1 MGVYKK
7 LCYKVEDFFVKT
19 LTKNQDETIIREKV
33 TNYRTKNEERLL
45 QLKEEKKKDA
55 VEQQRIRVQQ
65 QQERERVNREK
76 EAAEKREIENLI
88 SQVMDTSNHS
98 YTGYE
103 FNEIK
108 RNKAFFQSLLT
119 NVLEQ
124 NEKVLTFIH
133 CEYDKTKKQ
142 EIKGYLIPTTKRIL
156 FLNKNLTFMD
166 KFRYQTVINV
176 NWFKDG
182 LLEKG
187 LKIQYGKRRL
197 EFDEIFA
204 QDQMQRVGDIILNMS
219 NKRLANIK

>member
-1 MGVYKK
+1 MGVYQK

-33 TNYRTKNEERLL
+33 TSYRTKNENRLL
-45 QLKEEKKKDA
+45 QVKEEKKRDA
-55 VEQQRIRVQQ
+55 EEQQRIRLQQ
-65 QQERERVNREK
+65 QQERERVYREK

-98 YTGYE
+98 YTAYE

-108 RNKAFFQSLLT
+108 RNKVFFQSLLT
-119 NVLEQ
+119 NVFEP
-124 NEKVLTFIH
+124 NEKALTFIY

-142 EIKGYLIPTTKRIL
+142 EIKGYLIPTTKRVL
-156 FLNKNLTFMD
+156 FLNKNLTIMD

-197 EFDEIFA
+197 EFDEIFD
-204 QDQMQRVGDIILNMS
+204 QDQMQRVGDIILNKS
-219 NKRLANIK
+219 NKRLIKN

>member
-1 MGVYKK
+1 MGVYQK

-33 TNYRTKNEERLL
+33 TSYRTKNEDRLL
-45 QLKEEKKKDA
+45 QLKEEKKKNAD
-55 VEQQRIRVQQ
+55 EQKRIRIQQ

-88 SQVMDTSNHS
+88 SQVMDNHS
-98 YTGYE
+98 YTSYE

-108 RNKAFFQSLLT
+108 RNKVFFTSLLT
-119 NVLEQ
+119 NVFEP
-124 NEKVLTFIH
+124 NEKALSFIY
-133 CEYDKTKKQ
+133 CEYDKTKKK
-142 EIKGYLIPTTKRIL
+142 EIKGYLIPTNKRIL
-156 FLNKNLTFMD
+156 FLNNNLTFMD

-187 LKIQYGKRRL
+187 LKIQYGKRKL
-197 EFDEIFA
+197 EFDEIFD
-204 QDQMQRVGDIILNMS
+204 QDQMQRVGDIILNKS
-219 NKRLANIK
+219 NKRLIKS

>member
-1 MGVYKK
+1 MGVYQK

-33 TNYRTKNEERLL
+33 TNYRTKNEDQLL
-45 QLKEEKKKDA
+45 QLKEEKKKNA
-55 VEQQRIRVQQ
+55 EEQQRIRIQQ

-76 EAAEKREIENLI
+76 EAEEKREIENLI

-98 YTGYE
+98 YTAYE
-103 FNEIK
+103 FNDIK
-108 RNKAFFQSLLT
+108 RNKVFFQSLLT
-119 NVLEQ
+119 NVFEP
-124 NEKVLTFIH
+124 NEKALTFIY

-166 KFRYQTVINV
+166 KFRYQTVITV

-197 EFDEIFA
+197 EFDEIFD
-204 QDQMQRVGDIILNMS
+204 QDQMQRVGDIILNKSSKM
-219 NKRLANIK
+219 LIKN

>member
-1 MGVYKK
+1 MGVYQE

-33 TNYRTKNEERLL
+33 TSYRTKNDERLL

-65 QQERERVNREK
+65 KQERERVNLEK

-88 SQVMDTSNHS
+88 SQVMDTSNYS
-98 YTGYE
+98 YTAYE
-103 FNEIK
+103 FNELK
-108 RNKAFFQSLLT
+108 RNKVFFQSLLT
-119 NVLEQ
+119 NVFEP
-124 NEKVLTFIH
+124 NEKALTFIY

-156 FLNKNLTFMD
+156 FLNKSLTFMD

-197 EFDEIFA
+197 EFDEIFD
-204 QDQMQRVGDIILNMS
+204 QDQMQRVGDIILNKS
-219 NKRLANIK
+219 NKRLIKN